1 MKNILFLFC
10 LSLIASGLMGQSSC
24 LVTHYTRNEYA
35 AGSQNWSIDMDKQGF
50 VYAANNNGL
59 MVYDGVSWKLHRIPA
74 QTIVRSVLAADDG
87 RVYIGSYEEFGFWQ
101 KDATQQ
107 MIYHSLKPLLKDVKL
122 HNTEIWKIV
131 QANNKV
137 YFQGFSALLVYD
149 QKTVKSI
156 ALPRSIVFLLKAGN
170 RLFVQAVQGNLYEI
184 INDKLVNIDKNNVLV
199 NSEVKTILP
208 FGNDS
213 YLIGTSASGLF
224 LFNGNTI
231 SPWNVPANP
240 LLKENQINNGIV
252 FGDKLVFG
260 TIVKGVF
267 ILDRQGNI
275 VNHLHSE
282 NDLQN
287 NTVLSLYN
295 DNDQSIWVG
304 LDNGI
309 DNISFN
315 NPVDIYKGE
324 NEKLG
329 AVYTAALAGNTL
341 YVGTNRGIFT
351 YAKTADHFEY
361 TGFVKNSQGQVW
373 QLKVIDGTLFCGH
386 TNGTYIIENNNL
398 KQISNVNGGFM
409 LQKVN
414 IKGTDYL
421 LQSTYSSLV
430 VYKHSGKSW
439 VYSQQVDG
447 FLEPARFIEGDHLGN
462 LWIGHAVKGLYRL
475 RLSDQMDKVVDQQI
489 YGQKNG
495 LPSDFN
501 IRVFKIANRVVFSTG
516 KKLFTWDDLKKKIIP
531 YDDLNTYLNGFETT
545 SSISQVDDNSYW
557 FVANDEAAIFTVAG
571 GKPEMKYRL
580 ILPRY
585 NMKMVDGYE
594 NIVPLNKNLNLICLD
609 NGFAIFN
616 NTYISSVAIEDPV
629 LVFRDF
635 ICKNANGESR
645 TIDFGGS
652 TTSLGNAWNN
662 IAISFSTLKNPCSRK
677 LFQYKLEGIDAGWS
691 KWSDIARA
699 EYTRLP
705 VGKYRFKVRT
715 LTRNGGIT
723 EPVTLQFSVRHA
735 WYASTL
741 ATIIYILIILAGIL
755 ISQYIY
761 RKRIERQHEDLRRIA
776 DEKRET
782 EKQHAGQ
789 EIIKLQNEKLQAEIS
804 HKNMQLAD
812 STISIIRKNEV
823 LIEIKDELEKQKE
836 ELGPRY
842 PARYLQRLTTLIDK
856 NISNDNDW
864 EIFEALFDQAHENFF
879 KRLKQSFPD
888 LTQSD
893 LKLCA
898 YLKLNLS
905 SKEIAPLLNIS
916 IRGVE
921 IRRYRLRK
929 RLALSS
935 DKNLVEFIMQ
945 F

>member
-1 MKNILFLFC
+1 
-10 LSLIASGLMGQSSC
+10 MGQSSC
-24 LVTHYTRNEYA
+24 LVTHYTRSEYA
-35 AGSQNWSIDMDKQGF
+35 AGSQNWSIDMDKTGF
-50 VYAANNNGL
+50 VYAANNNGM
-59 MVYDGVSWKLHRIPA
+59 MVYDGVSWKLYSIPA
-74 QTIVRSVLAADDG
+74 QTIVRSVSAADNG
-87 RVYIGSYEEFGFWQ
+87 RIYIGSYEEFGYWQ
-101 KDATQQ
+101 KDTRQQ
-107 MIYHSLKPLLKDVKL
+107 MIYHSLKPLLKDAKL

-170 RLFVQAVQGNLYEI
+170 NLFVQAVQGNLYEI
-184 INDKLVNIDKNNVLV
+184 VDDKLVNIDKNNILV
-199 NSEVKTILP
+199 NAEVKTILP
-208 FGNDS
+208 FGNGS

-224 LFNGNTI
+224 LYDGKTI
-231 SPWNVPANP
+231 TAWNVSANP

-275 VNHLHSE
+275 LNHLNSE

-324 NEKLG
+324 NEMLG

-351 YAKTADHFEY
+351 YKKTADHFGY
-361 TGFVKNSQGQVW
+361 TGFINNSQGQVW

-386 TNGTYIIENNNL
+386 TNGTYIIENNTL

-414 IKGTDYL
+414 FKGTEYL

-439 VYSQQVDG
+439 IYSQQIDG
-447 FLEPARFIEGDHLGN
+447 FLEPARFIEADHLGN

-475 RLSDQMDKVVDQQI
+475 RLSDQMDKVVEQQI
-489 YGQKNG
+489 YGQKDG

-531 YDDLNTYLNGFETT
+531 YDDLNTYLYGFETT

-557 FVANDEAAIFTVAG
+557 FVANDEAALFTVAG

-585 NMKMVDGYE
+585 NMNMVDGYE

-616 NTYISSVAIEDPV
+616 NTYISAIAVEDPV

-635 ICKNANGESR
+635 MCKNSNNEALNV
-645 TIDFGGS
+645 DYGGS
-652 TTSLGNAWNN
+652 SISLGNAWNN
-662 IAISFSTLKNPCSRK
+662 IAISFSTLKNPCARK
-677 LFQYKLEGIDAGWS
+677 LFQYKLEGIDATWS
-691 KWSDIARA
+691 KWSDNARA

-723 EPVTLQFSVRHA
+723 EPRSLEFSVKHA

-755 ISQYIY
+755 LSQYIY
-761 RKRIERQHEDLRRIA
+761 RKRIKRQHEDLRRIA
-776 DEKRET
+776 DEKREA

-823 LIEIKDELEKQKE
+823 LIEIKDELEKQKV

-893 LKLCA
+893 LKLSA